1 MKKKITDE
9 RLIELLLTHGSVKST
24 AAAIGMSTRAI
35 YARLSDPSVR
45 QMYAE
50 ARGQLLESATATLC
64 DALGDAV
71 DFLHHTVCD
80 PDAPIALKI
89 QCADSL
95 LRHAVR
101 YVEVA
106 DVTNRLSALEQKLD
120 EVEGGNAQ
128 L

>member
-9 RLIELLLTHGSVKST
+9 HLIELLLVHGSVKAT

-35 YARLSDPSVR
+35 YARLADPNVR
-45 QMYAE
+45 QMYAD
-50 ARGQLLESATATLC
+50 ARGQMLENATATLC

-80 PDAPIALKI
+80 PDAPLALKI
-89 QCADSL
+89 QCADSI
-95 LRHAVR
+95 LRHCVR
-101 YVEVA
+101 YVETA

-120 EVEGGNAQ
+120 EAEGGNA
-128 L
+128 

>member
-9 RLIELLLTHGSVKST
+9 HLIELLLVHGSVKAT

-35 YARLSDPSVR
+35 YARLADPAVR
-45 QMYAE
+45 QMYAD
-50 ARGQLLESATATLC
+50 ARGQMLENATGNLCESLNSAI
-64 DALGDAV
+64 
-71 DFLHHTVCD
+71 DFLHSVVD
-80 PDAPIALKI
+80 DKEAPLALKI

-120 EVEGGNAQ
+120 EVEGSNA
-128 L
+128 